1 MCFCVCAVAYV
12 SFISISLRT
21 TFLFL
26 CNLGENRSWE
36 KFEDSYKVMVF
47 ANGDKCWNGPD
58 RSLKVVIIMLLHI
71 ILRLLLFNETRIS

>member
-1 MCFCVCAVAYV
+1 MPLSQLLCAFVCVLLLGLHA
-12 SFISISLRT
+12 

-26 CNLGENRSWE
+26 YNLGENRSWD

-58 RSLKVVIIMLLHI
+58 RSLKVAIIMFLC
-71 ILRLLLFNETRIS
+71 SDVCY